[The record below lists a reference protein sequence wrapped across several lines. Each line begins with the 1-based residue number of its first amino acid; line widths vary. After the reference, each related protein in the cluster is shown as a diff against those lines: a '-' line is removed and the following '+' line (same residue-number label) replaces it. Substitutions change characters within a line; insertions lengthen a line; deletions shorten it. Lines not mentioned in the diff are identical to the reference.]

1 MKRERKFKT
10 FDQHLKRAENTAAG
24 KIDFEDDLGDEIL
37 TDSEEGSFEDFEP
50 NEQQKAFK
58 DFLIEQAMEEERF
71 DIDFD
76 MVLDLLDASLPE
88 IPGKPVVQQVNPPG
102 PNRLPIRVEYGKLMP
117 LKDDDG
123 KKKKNA

>member
-1 MKRERKFKT
+1 
-10 FDQHLKRAENTAAG
+10 
-24 KIDFEDDLGDEIL
+24 
-37 TDSEEGSFEDFEP
+37 
-50 NEQQKAFK
+50 
-58 DFLIEQAMEEERF
+58 MEEERF